1 MFNLFYMLQETSG
14 LPLWEE
20 KKLQVNE
27 NPTLIKEPED
37 TSYHLKVS

>member
-1 MFNLFYMLQETSG
+1 MFNLFNMLQEPSG
-14 LPLWEE
+14 LPLWEK

-37 TSYHLKVS
+37 TSYPLKEL